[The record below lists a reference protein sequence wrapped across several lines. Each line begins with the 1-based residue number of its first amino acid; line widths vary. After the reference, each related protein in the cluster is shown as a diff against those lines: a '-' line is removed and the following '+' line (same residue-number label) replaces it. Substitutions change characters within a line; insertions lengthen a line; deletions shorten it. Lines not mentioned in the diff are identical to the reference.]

1 MSDAVVREYWVSG
14 LPYLHGSCID
24 PSVSFRKNGGPFLF
38 FFFLSPSEHFIFTRD
53 THLSSSRVARTDDFL
68 IQETRNIRHEKENGI
83 VHRKRRYTAVVLSA
97 GKSVSAPELSWRVVS
112 VEEATLRSRP
122 ACVSLCL

>member
-1 MSDAVVREYWVSG
+1 MSG
-14 LPYLHGSCID
+14 NIGSAASLISMGRASIHLSRFGRMVGHFC
-24 PSVSFRKNGGPFLF
+24 F
-38 FFFLSPSEHFIFTRD
+38 FSLSPSEHFIFTRD